1 MIRRSTLIAVE
12 VLLGLVAAL
21 AIGLGVA
28 WWRLSQGPVELG
40 FLKQQIQTE
49 LSRARSGR
57 PVGIQGVELAWTGG
71 SLELR
76 AVGVSVEDGRG
87 HVLSRA
93 REARIGLGV
102 LPLLIGRIQVVR
114 AEFDG
119 GEITVTRKAT
129 GATWVA
135 FGPPDSPPDV
145 ILPPA
150 PNDLSLEQSVSRLLD
165 GLQTAFAPVGSAGG
179 LKGLGVRNAHL
190 TIIEEANGARWTANA
205 ANFSLQRR
213 GDALNLMANAR
224 LEGAQGLAPASLSIT
239 TDARFQAATVQFGAQ
254 NVRPRALFSQAAL
267 GPFGGL
273 DAPMTANVLI
283 GLDRRVGVNRFEGTV
298 AVGRGNAEMAGGVF
312 NLAGGRLHGR
322 YDVRSDQLILDQ
334 VQLAG
339 SRTRVRG
346 EARLRDVSRILRAAP
361 NEPAAFDIG
370 FSSITLDV
378 PGTFSAPIN
387 LTDVQAVGA
396 IVSADRSINVTR
408 LHARTAQ
415 GVIDGAGRYYW
426 GEAGPNHALH
436 PGLQLDA
443 SVAGVL
449 SVRDVVTFWP
459 MNLASS
465 THGYLD
471 HTLRSGAVT
480 DVRAHI
486 DIRPSD
492 SVSGPLRNDAINVT
506 FNVNGAQM
514 QFLDTMSPVTNAR
527 ASAVLGGNSF
537 HMLIPEGRLNNLA
550 LSNGRIDVAQFNP
563 HEGQFVSISAH
574 AEGDAK
580 NIMEVLMQHPLD
592 LRERIPV
599 DAATVTGRGSVNLTL
614 QRPMEHEVQ
623 FADWRFTVDGRLQN
637 FAGTMSTRHVPLSNG
652 QLTIRG
658 DQRALV
664 VTGPIRAGG
673 SNVQIAWTERLNQPA
688 GRSSSSY
695 QISGDFDARDLVRL
709 GYTVAQYAEGRVGVT
724 INGQGRGFDVNQA
737 RLDLNLNN
745 ASIQSPWSFWT
756 KPAGQ
761 AATMRVTLGRSPDGG
776 LALSDIDG
784 RGPGTTIQGSVN
796 LARDGR
802 ITEINLPRLV
812 IQGRS
817 NARVTATRGSNGGLN
832 FDVRGSLFDAA
843 PFMNGGDDPLVGP
856 SAIPAAANTPAPP
869 AEPMRA
875 TVIVDNLKMRGGAT
889 LSNAHVEVTSWRG
902 ALATLI
908 ASGQSPTN
916 KLFSLALGARNDD
929 PLGHIAFRSDDA
941 GFAVA
946 ALTGTPNIVGGIATA
961 DGDWRPGP
969 PTTARIN
976 VRLRDFQVV
985 RLPAL
990 ARLLSSAGSLTG
1002 LAEMLNGDGI
1012 GFNNLDAR
1020 LTYANNR
1027 VTFTDARMAGPSMGL
1042 TGSGGYDIRADNL
1055 MVDGVVA
1062 PSPILNLSMLSNVPV
1077 IGNLLTSRRGEG
1089 VFGMTYSINGH
1100 AAAPRVFVNPVS
1112 ALTPGILRRIFE
1124 PVSPRGQGNAHSNTP
1139 RTPATPEAANDNA
1152 AAPAAAGDTGGGEA
1166 TASAAPSR

>member
-12 VLLGLVAAL
+12 ILLALVAAL

-40 FLKQQIQTE
+40 FIKQQIQSE

-57 PVGIQGVELAWTGG
+57 PVGIARVELAWSQAG

-76 AVGVSVEDGRG
+76 AVGVRVEDGRG
-87 HVLSRA
+87 RVLSRA
-93 REARIGLGV
+93 REARIELGV
-102 LPLLIGRIQVVR
+102 LPLLIGHVAVVR

-119 GEITVTRKAT
+119 GEITITHKAT

-135 FGPPDSPPDV
+135 AGPPGSPPDV

-150 PNDLSLEQSVSRLLD
+150 PTGQTLEQSVARLLD

-179 LKGLGVRNAHL
+179 LKGVGVRNAHL
-190 TIIEEANGARWTANA
+190 TIIEEANGARWTAEA

-213 GDALNLMANAR
+213 GNALNLMASAR
-224 LEGAQGLAPASLSIT
+224 LEGAQGLAPASFSIT
-239 TDARFQAATVQFGAQ
+239 TDTRFQAALLQFGAQ

-273 DAPMTANVLI
+273 DAPMTATVLI
-283 GLDRRVGVNRFEGTV
+283 GLDRRTGVNRFEGDV
-298 AVGRGNAEMAGGVF
+298 IVGRGNAEMAGGVF

-322 YDVRSDQLILDQ
+322 YDIHSDQLILDRL
-334 VQLAG
+334 QLAG

-361 NEPAAFDIG
+361 NEPAAFNIG
-370 FSSITLDV
+370 FPSMTLDV
-378 PGTFSAPIN
+378 PGTFSAPVN
-387 LTDVQAVGA
+387 LTDVEAVGA
-396 IVSADRSINVTR
+396 IVSADRSINLTR
-408 LHARTAQ
+408 LHARTSQ

-426 GEAGPNHALH
+426 GEAGPDHALH

-443 SVAGVL
+443 SVAGIL
-449 SVRDVVTFWP
+449 SVRDVVALWP
-459 MNLASS
+459 MSLASG

-471 HTLRSGAVT
+471 HTLKAGAVT
-480 DVRAHI
+480 DARAHI
-486 DIRPSD
+486 DIRPAD
-492 SVSGPLRNDAINVT
+492 TASGPMRDGAVNVT
-506 FNVNGAQM
+506 FNVNGGQM

-527 ASAVLGGNSF
+527 ASATLGGNSF
-537 HMLIPEGRLNNLA
+537 HMQIPEARLNNLA
-550 LSNGRIDVAQFNP
+550 VSNGRIDVAQFSP
-563 HEGQFVSISAH
+563 HQGQFVSISAH

-599 DAATVTGRGSVNLTL
+599 DAASVTGRGSVNLTL
-614 QRPMEHEVQ
+614 QRPMEHDAP
-623 FADWRFTVDGRLQN
+623 FSDWRFSVDGRLQN
-637 FAGTMSTRHVPLSNG
+637 FAGQMSNRRLQLANG
-652 QLTIRG
+652 QLIVRG
-658 DQRALV
+658 DQRAIV
-664 VTGPIRAGG
+664 VTGPIRAGA

-688 GRSSSSY
+688 SRASSSY
-695 QISGDFDARDLVRL
+695 QISGDFDAHDLVHL
-709 GYTVAQYAEGRVGVT
+709 GYSVAQYAEGRVGVT
-724 INGQGRGFDVNQA
+724 ISGQGRGFDINQA

-745 ASIQSPWSFWT
+745 AAVDSPWHFWT

-761 AATMRVTLGRSPDGG
+761 NASLRVNLGRGADGG
-776 LALSDIDG
+776 LVLDDIDG
-784 RGPGTTIQGSVN
+784 RGPGTTIQGIVR
-796 LARDGR
+796 LRRDGQ
-802 ITEINLPRLV
+802 ILDVNLPRLV

-817 NARVTATRGSNGGLN
+817 NARVTAARGSNGGLD
-832 FDVRGSLFDAA
+832 FQVRGSLFDAA
-843 PFMNGGDDPLVGP
+843 PFMNGDANMEAASPVATTAGAP
-856 SAIPAAANTPAPP
+856 SPRV
-869 AEPMRA
+869 EPVHA
-875 TVIVDNLKMRGGAT
+875 SVIVDNLKMRGGAT
-889 LSNAHVEVTSWRG
+889 LANAHVDVSVWRG

-916 KLFSLALGARNDD
+916 RLFTLALGPRNDD
-929 PLGHIAFRSDDA
+929 PLGHIVFRSDDA

-946 ALTGTPNIVGGIATA
+946 ALTGTPNVVGGMATA
-961 DGDWRPGP
+961 DGDWHPGP

-976 VRLRDFQVV
+976 VRMRNFQVV
-985 RLPAL
+985 RMPAL
-990 ARLLSSAGSLTG
+990 AQLLSSAGSLTG

-1012 GFNNLDAR
+1012 GFSNLDAR
-1020 LTYANNR
+1020 LNYANNR

-1062 PSPILNLSMLSNVPV
+1062 PSPVLNLSMLSNVPV

-1100 AAAPRVFVNPVS
+1100 AASPRVFVNPVS

-1124 PVSPRGQGNAHSNTP
+1124 PVAPRGQGGAQP
-1139 RTPATPEAANDNA
+1139 RQPAPEAANDSAAEA
-1152 AAPAAAGDTGGGEA
+1152 AAN
-1166 TASAAPSR
+1166 AAPSR

>member
-57 PVGIQGVELAWTGG
+57 PVGIRGVELAWSRGGG

-76 AVGVSVEDGRG
+76 AVGVTVEDGGG

-93 REARIGLGV
+93 REARIELAV
-102 LPLLIGRIQVVR
+102 LPLIIGRISVVR

-119 GEITVTRKAT
+119 GEITLTQKAT

-135 FGPPDSPPDV
+135 FGPPGNPPDV
-145 ILPPA
+145 ILPPL
-150 PNDLSLEQSVSRLLD
+150 PPGMTLEQSVARLLD

-179 LKGLGVRNAHL
+179 LKGVGVRNAHL
-190 TIIEEANGARWTANA
+190 TIVQESSGARWTADA
-205 ANFSLQRR
+205 ANFLLQRR
-213 GDALNLMANAR
+213 GDTLTLLANAR

-239 TDARFQAATVQFGAQ
+239 TDTRFQAAIVRFGAE

-273 DAPMTANVLI
+273 DAPMTAAVLV
-283 GLDRRVGVNRFEGTV
+283 GLDRRTGVNRFEGDIV
-298 AVGRGNAEMAGGVF
+298 VGRGNAEMAGGVF

-322 YDVRSDQLILDQ
+322 YDIHSDQLIVDRL
-334 VQLAG
+334 QLAG
-339 SRTRVRG
+339 LRTRVRG

-361 NEPAAFDIG
+361 NEPAAFDIALP
-370 FSSITLDV
+370 SMTLDV

-396 IVSADRSINVTR
+396 IVSADRSINFAR

-426 GEAGPNHALH
+426 GEAGPDHALH

-449 SVRDVVTFWP
+449 SVRGVVALWP
-459 MNLASS
+459 MSLASGM
-465 THGYLD
+465 HGYLD
-471 HTLRSGAVT
+471 HTLKSGAVT
-480 DVRAHI
+480 DARAHI
-486 DIRPSD
+486 DVRPAD
-492 SVSGPLRNDAINVT
+492 TVGGPMRNDAINVT
-506 FNVNGAQM
+506 FNVSGGEM
-514 QFLDTMSPVTNAR
+514 RFLDSMSPVTNAR

-537 HMLIPEGRLNNLA
+537 QMLIPEARLNNLS
-550 LSNGRIDVAQFNP
+550 LSNGRIDIAQFSP
-563 HEGQFVSISAH
+563 HQGQFITISAH
-574 AEGDAK
+574 AEGDAR
-580 NIMEVLMQHPLD
+580 NIMEVLVQHPLN
-592 LRERIPV
+592 LRDRIPV
-599 DAATVTGRGSVNLTL
+599 DPASVTGRGAVNLTL
-614 QRPMEHEVQ
+614 QRPMEHEVP
-623 FADWRFTVDGRLQN
+623 FSDWRFSVDGRLQN
-637 FAGTMSTRHVPLSNG
+637 FAGMMSSRHVSLANG
-652 QLTIRG
+652 QLSVRG
-658 DQRALV
+658 DQRAIN
-664 VTGPIRAGG
+664 VTGPIRAGA
-673 SNVQIAWTERLNQPA
+673 SNVQIAWTERLNQPPS
-688 GRSSSSY
+688 RVSSSY

-709 GYTVAQYAEGRVGVT
+709 GYSVAQYAEGRVGVT
-724 INGQGRGFDVNQA
+724 ISGQGRGFDLEQA

-745 ASIQSPWSFWT
+745 AAVESPWRFWT

-761 AATMRVTLGRSPDGG
+761 NASLHVSLGRGPDGG
-776 LALSDIDG
+776 LVLDDIDG
-784 RGPGTTIQGSVN
+784 RGPGTTIQGIVR
-796 LARDGR
+796 LGRDGR
-802 ITEINLPRLV
+802 IMDVNLPRLV

-817 NARVTATRGSNGGLN
+817 NARVTASRGANGGLN
-832 FDVRGSLFDAA
+832 FEVRGSLFDAA
-843 PFMNGGDDPLVGP
+843 PFMNGDANMDETEVQ
-856 SAIPAAANTPAPP
+856 PAAAGAPP
-869 AEPMRA
+869 PRPEPVHA
-875 TVIVDNLKMRGGAT
+875 SVIVDNLKMRGGVT
-889 LSNAHVEVTSWRG
+889 LSNAHVDLSVWRG

-908 ASGQSPTN
+908 ASGQSPGN

-946 ALTGTPNIVGGIATA
+946 ALTGTPNVVGGMATA
-961 DGDWRPGP
+961 DGDWHPGP

-985 RLPAL
+985 RMPAL
-990 ARLLSSAGSLTG
+990 AQLLSSAGSLTG

-1012 GFNNLDAR
+1012 GFANLDAR
-1020 LTYANNR
+1020 LNYANNR
-1027 VTFTDARMAGPSMGL
+1027 VMFTDARMAGPSMGL

-1055 MVDGVVA
+1055 TVDGVVA

-1077 IGNLLTSRRGEG
+1077 
-1089 VFGMTYSINGH
+1089 
-1100 AAAPRVFVNPVS
+1100 
-1112 ALTPGILRRIFE
+1112 
-1124 PVSPRGQGNAHSNTP
+1124 
-1139 RTPATPEAANDNA
+1139 
-1152 AAPAAAGDTGGGEA
+1152 
-1166 TASAAPSR
+1166 

>member
-21 AIGLGVA
+21 AIGVGVA
-28 WWRLSQGPVELG
+28 WWRLSQGPVELS

-57 PVGIQGVELAWTGG
+57 PVGIQGVELAWTPSGAV
-71 SLELR
+71 ELR

-93 REARIGLGV
+93 REARIELGV
-102 LPLLIGRIQVVR
+102 LPLLIGRISVVR

-129 GATWVA
+129 GATWVS

-150 PNDLSLEQSVSRLLD
+150 TTDLSLEQSVARLLD

-179 LKGLGVRNAHL
+179 LKGVGVRNAHL
-190 TIIEEANGARWTANA
+190 TIIEESNGARWTADA

-213 GDALNLMANAR
+213 GNALNLMANAR
-224 LEGAQGLAPASLSIT
+224 IEGAQGMAPVSLSIT
-239 TDARFQAATVQFGAQ
+239 TDTRFQTATIQFGAQ

-298 AVGRGNAEMAGGVF
+298 AIGRGNADMAGGVF

-361 NEPAAFDIG
+361 NEPAAFNIA
-370 FSSITLDV
+370 FPSMTLDV

-387 LTDVQAVGA
+387 LTDVQAIGA
-396 IVSADRSINVTR
+396 IVSAERSINVTR

-415 GVIDGAGRYYW
+415 GVVDGAGRFYW
-426 GEAGPNHALH
+426 GEAGPDHTLH

-443 SVAGVL
+443 SIAGAL
-449 SVRDVVTFWP
+449 SVRDVVAFWP
-459 MNLASS
+459 MTLASG

-471 HTLRSGAVT
+471 HTLRAGAVT
-480 DVRAHI
+480 DARAHI
-486 DIRPSD
+486 DIRPAD
-492 SVSGPLRNDAINVT
+492 SAGGPLRDDAINVT
-506 FNVNGAQM
+506 FNVSGAQM

-537 HMLIPEGRLNNLA
+537 HMLVPEARLNNLA
-550 LSNGRIDVAQFNP
+550 LSNGRIDVARFNP
-563 HEGQFVSISAH
+563 HEGQYVSISAH

-580 NIMEVLMQHPLD
+580 NIMEVLMQRPLD

-599 DAATVTGRGSVNLTL
+599 DAASVTGHGAVNLTL
-614 QRPMEHEVQ
+614 QRPMEHEVP
-623 FADWRFTVDGRLQN
+623 FADWRFSVDGRLQN
-637 FAGTMSTRHVPLSNG
+637 FAGTMSSRRVPLSNG
-652 QLTIRG
+652 QLTVRG
-658 DQRALV
+658 DQRALT

-673 SNVQIAWTERLNQPA
+673 SNVQIAWTERLNQPP
-688 GRSSSSY
+688 GVSSSNY

-724 INGQGRGFDVNQA
+724 IAGQGRGFDVNQA

-756 KPAGQ
+756 KPVGQ
-761 AATMRVTLGRSPDGG
+761 AASMRVTLGRNADGG
-776 LALSDIDG
+776 LMLENIDG
-784 RGPGTTIQGSVN
+784 RGPGTTIQGNVH

-802 ITEINLPRLV
+802 IMDLNLPRLI

-817 NARVTATRGSNGGLN
+817 NARVTASRGSNGGLN
-832 FDVRGSLFDAA
+832 FDVRGTLFDAA
-843 PFMNGGDDPLVGP
+843 PFMNGGDDAMVGP
-856 SAIPAAANTPAPP
+856 SAIPAAAGTPAPP

-875 TVIVDNLKMRGGAT
+875 TVIVDNLKMRGGVT

-908 ASGQSPTN
+908 ASGQSPSN

-946 ALTGTPNIVGGIATA
+946 ALTGTPNIVGGVATA
-961 DGDWRPGP
+961 DGDWVPGP

-976 VRLRDFQVV
+976 VRIRDFQVV

-1002 LAEMLNGDGI
+1002 LAETLNGDGI
-1012 GFNNLDAR
+1012 GFNNLDAH
-1020 LTYANNR
+1020 LAYGSNR

-1055 MVDGVVA
+1055 TVDGVVA

-1139 RTPATPEAANDNA
+1139 RAPAPEAANDNA
-1152 AAPAAAGDTGGGEA
+1152 SPTVASDAGGGEA